1 MRTDICSSHS
11 AFTCISYTS
20 VKERK
25 LKKKKYVYITLQ
37 NKYLNSQAY
46 RIVCVLQTRVAVSCS
61 LITPV
66 KVPVTRITPFAVIS
80 EIEF

>member
-25 LKKKKYVYITLQ
+25 VNLKKKYVYITLQ
-37 NKYLNSQAY
+37 NKYRNSQAY
-46 RIVCVLQTRVAVSCS
+46 RIVCVLRTRVAVSYS

-66 KVPVTRITPFAVIS
+66 QVSVTRITPFAVIS
-80 EIEF
+80 